1 MAVFG
6 WGEHAAFSNAAFAL
20 LCELRL
26 LMWTVGRVLAVYRHS
41 ENTRDRES
49 YRLVRYTAILQ

>member
-6 WGEHAAFSNAAFAL
+6 RGEHTAFSNAAFAL

-26 LMWTVGRVLAVYRHS
+26 LMWTVGHVLVVNRHS
-41 ENTRDRES
+41 ENTRDREG
-49 YRLVRYTAILQ
+49 YGLVRYTAIL